1 MPQAADAQGLVL
13 PLDVD
18 PKLDLCFVFATDQ
31 IVPGSATQKTRLRNR
46 RLVSSGIDLPGKG
59 FRFSDE
65 RHEEAA
71 VVVVVGKEA
80 EASVQVKINVV
91 GRRPHAYEDHNETIN
106 GLSHDLE
113 DRIGELWI
121 KQTKQNT

>member
-1 MPQAADAQGLVL
+1 
-13 PLDVD
+13 
-18 PKLDLCFVFATDQ
+18 
-31 IVPGSATQKTRLRNR
+31 
-46 RLVSSGIDLPGKG
+46 LPGKG

-113 DRIGELWI
+113 DRIGEL
-121 KQTKQNT
+121 